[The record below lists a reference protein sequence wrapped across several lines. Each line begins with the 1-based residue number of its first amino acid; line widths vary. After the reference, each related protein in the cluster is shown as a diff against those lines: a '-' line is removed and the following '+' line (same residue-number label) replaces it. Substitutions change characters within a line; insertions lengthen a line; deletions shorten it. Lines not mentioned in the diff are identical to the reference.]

1 MKNICVLVGLFSI
14 LLLPSCSETK
24 EKLKGKREPFII
36 VGDALKPDP
45 ALENLKVTL
54 PNAQNIAEWPCVGG
68 TPSHVIAPAKM
79 SDAPQKIWE
88 ERIGDGAD
96 TYHRLI
102 THPVVA
108 QDVIYTMDIN
118 SIVKARSCKDGALL
132 WEQNF
137 TPADTE
143 CTSMGGGFAVVDGK
157 LFITT
162 SFGEVWCVDAKD
174 GKKIWQQNLSTPL
187 RAAPTVYEGR
197 IFVVTVNNEIYALD
211 GQTGEEIWNYAGIVE
226 PNSLLGGS
234 SPALTNGAAAIA
246 LTSGE
251 IYVLRPETG
260 HVMWT
265 DTLTPALRIDTV
277 SSIAHIRARPIIEN
291 DVLYLASHGGR
302 LAAYELLSGKK
313 LWTKDIG
320 ALRTPALAGDFLF
333 VITTNDDLVCVLKK
347 TGQVKWAVPLPRKR
361 ESEEVVTWAGP
372 IVANSQLVLT
382 GTNGQ
387 MLFVNASDGKIDKTI
402 ELGDPCQ
409 LSPIIADGTLF
420 ILTDSGMLQ
429 AWR

>member
-1 MKNICVLVGLFSI
+1 MRNICILASLFSL

-24 EKLKGKREPFII
+24 EKLKGKREPFIV

-45 ALENLKVTL
+45 ALKDLKVIL
-54 PNAQNIAEWPCVGG
+54 PEVQNISEWPCVGG
-68 TPSHVIAPAKM
+68 TPHHVVMPAKL
-79 SDAPQKIWE
+79 SENLQKVWE
-88 ERIGDGAD
+88 ESIGDGAD

-108 QDVIYTMDIN
+108 QDIIYTMDIN
-118 SIVKARSCKDGALL
+118 SVIKARSCKDGALL
-132 WEQNF
+132 WEQNV
-137 TPADTE
+137 TPEGVE
-143 CTSMGGGFAVVDGK
+143 CTSMGGGFAVVDDN

-174 GKKIWQQNLSTPL
+174 GKKIWVQNLNTPV
-187 RAAPTVYEGR
+187 RAAPTVYENR

-211 GQTGEEIWNYAGIVE
+211 VQTGEEIWNYAGIIE

-251 IYVLRPETG
+251 VYVLRPETG

-265 DTLTPALRIDTV
+265 ETLTPALRVDTV
-277 SSIAHIRARPIIEN
+277 SSIAHIRARPII
-291 DVLYLASHGGR
+291 DGGVVYLASHGGR

-313 LWTKDIG
+313 IWNKDIG

-347 TGQVKWAVPLPRKR
+347 TGQVKWATALPRKR

-372 IVANSQLVLT
+372 IVVNNQLVLT
-382 GTNGQ
+382 GTNSQ
-387 MLFVNASDGKIDKTI
+387 MLFVNASDGEVAKTV
-402 ELGDPCQ
+402 ELSDPCQ
-409 LSPIIADGTLF
+409 LSPITANGTLF
-420 ILTDSGMLQ
+420 TLTDSGMLQ